1 MRLAGIGLLILLLS
15 ACAQKEQKKAQ
26 SETYFNLRSYFEKE
40 AERLNK
46 LNLQLDKLVA
56 IGEDVEQKKV
66 NIKDFNREL
75 STFINSDI
83 NKASWRGAFTVKKE
97 RNLELY
103 TTENE
108 KIPVK
113 RVEIQYQ
120 NNRIRSI
127 KIDIATENILY
138 RSTDRLTY
146 FPDSLY
152 EINKIQKIKLLK
164 EKKYSVIGKFK

>member
-1 MRLAGIGLLILLLS
+1 MRLTGIGLLILLLS
-15 ACAQKEQKKAQ
+15 ACTAKEQRKVQ
-26 SETYFNLRSYFEKE
+26 DETYFNVRSYFEKE

-46 LNLQLDKLVA
+46 LNLQLDKLVS
-56 IGEDVEQKKV
+56 IGKDVEQKKV
-66 NIKDFNREL
+66 SIKDFNKEL

-97 RNLELY
+97 RNSELY

-120 NNRIRSI
+120 KNKIRSI
-127 KIDIATENILY
+127 KIAIASENILY
-138 RSTDRLTY
+138 HSTDTLTY

-152 EINKIQKIKLLK
+152 EIKKTQKIRLLK
-164 EKKYSVIGKFK
+164 EKKYIILGRFK

>member
-15 ACAQKEQKKAQ
+15 ACAQKEQNKAQ

-56 IGEDVEQKKV
+56 IGENVEQKKV
-66 NIKDFNREL
+66 SIKDFNREL

-83 NKASWRGAFTVKKE
+83 NKASWRGAFTVKKN
-97 RNLELY
+97 RNSELY

-113 RVEIQYQ
+113 RIEIQYQ

-127 KIDIATENILY
+127 KIDIATQNILY
-138 RSTDRLTY
+138 RSSDRLAY

-152 EINKIQKIKLLK
+152 EINKTQKIKLLK